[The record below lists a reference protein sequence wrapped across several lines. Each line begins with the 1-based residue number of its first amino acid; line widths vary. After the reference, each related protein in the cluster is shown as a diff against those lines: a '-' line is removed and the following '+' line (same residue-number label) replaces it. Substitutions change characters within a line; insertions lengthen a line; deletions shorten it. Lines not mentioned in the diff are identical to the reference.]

1 MYTGFYTAASGL
13 TTQNKVVDVMG
24 NNIANADTAGYKKD
38 YLVTSTF
45 GEHLQRQNGREIGNV
60 NFGSR
65 ADHTYTSFEQGIET
79 GTGRTLDFLIKG
91 DGFFN
96 VTMPDGTTLLTRN
109 GQFSLDADGYLV
121 DNRGNMIN
129 CQNGPVMIGNADFTV
144 DEYGRV
150 YLEGNYL
157 DTLAI
162 TCPADYNNLEKA
174 GEGYFVN
181 TGAENNEFN
190 YSVVQ
195 GSIESSNIDMVEEM
209 ADMIASSRSF
219 QACSQVIKIFDEIMN
234 KSANQVGRLL

>member
-96 VTMPDGTTLLTRN
+96 VTMPDGTTRLTRN

-144 DEYGRV
+144 DEYGRG
-150 YLEGNYL
+150 YL
-157 DTLAI
+157 
-162 TCPADYNNLEKA
+162 
-174 GEGYFVN
+174 EGYFVN